1 MTGTS
6 GKSGI
11 WVAVRLTKEVLL
23 ACKNER
29 YVLQGANI
37 AVSIPYV
44 LPLAQPRGVA
54 TNMQNIARLQ
64 LGKADE
70 LSRSCPIQSGVKVQ
84 HVKISSCLPLP
95 PVSVCVCANPE
106 SETLNPK
113 QPLNIPNPSTIPKS
127 KLCEAKRKAPSAALS
142 SWPWLPSGIFLTL
155 QAPEKM

>member
-1 MTGTS
+1 MQ
-6 GKSGI
+6 K
-11 WVAVRLTKEVLL
+11 R
-23 ACKNER
+23 
-29 YVLQGANI
+29 GANI

-84 HVKISSCLPLP
+84 HVKITSCLPLP

-127 KLCEAKRKAPSAALS
+127 ETVRSQKEGSVSGLELVALASKRHIFD
-142 SWPWLPSGIFLTL
+142 PSGTRKDVKSECDEHMHAFTHTHT
-155 QAPEKM
+155 